1 MRLIHDSFDA
11 RPMTRFRST
20 CAALLLAFAS
30 SACGNILDTAPA
42 DERSIVS
49 DEAMRLVLSRT
60 TVTEGTPLPMTVTLS
75 NTTGRPIT
83 YEANT
88 CPYNVYEVEDAAG
101 QRIDPRIEL
110 ILCAAYTQIV
120 TLAPGASKTW
130 SVEWNAS
137 RFAPERSA
145 RPNGPQ
151 QVRIRARY
159 WIDGKTEIAGSWQ
172 GVTVNQAP

>member
-30 SACGNILDTAPA
+30 SACGNVLDSAPA

-49 DEAMRLVLSRT
+49 DEAMRLQLSRT
-60 TVTEGTPLPMTVTLS
+60 TVTEGTLLPMTVTLT

-83 YEANT
+83 FEGNT
-88 CPYNVYEVEDAAG
+88 CPYNVYEVQDAVG
-101 QRIDPRIEL
+101 ERIDPRIEL

-172 GVTVNQAP
+172 SVTVNQAP